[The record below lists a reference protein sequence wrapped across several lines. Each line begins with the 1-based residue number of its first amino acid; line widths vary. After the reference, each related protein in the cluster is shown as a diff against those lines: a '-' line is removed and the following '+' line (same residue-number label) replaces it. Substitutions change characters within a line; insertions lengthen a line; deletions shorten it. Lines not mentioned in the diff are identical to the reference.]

1 MKLTFL
7 GAARCVTGS
16 KYLLEEGGVKVLVD
30 CGMFQE
36 WDLLTRNWDASPF
49 DPRTLDAL
57 VLTHAHLD
65 HCGLIP
71 KLVKEG
77 FRGPIWC
84 TAPTAE
90 IAQIVMEDSGHI
102 QEEDAENKKRRH
114 QKQSRS
120 GKHPEVPL
128 YTGEDA
134 RRVKPMFKPVRMGE
148 PVRIA
153 SGLTATFT
161 AAGHILGAC
170 SVLIAPESG
179 KGKKV
184 LFSGD
189 VGRWDRPILVNPA
202 SPPQAEIVVVE
213 STYGDRLHDDPLT
226 VPDQLAQVVTST
238 VKKGGNVAIPSFAVE
253 RSHEVLYLF
262 NELLLFGK
270 IDRVPVFLDSPSAV
284 NVTEVF
290 KAHPEEMDEE
300 TRKRIDDG
308 QSPFDFPGLRLTRKV
323 EESKALNNAKG
334 VVIIAGAGMCNG
346 GRIKHHLFHNLPR
359 PESTILFVGHQ
370 SVGTL
375 GRQIVDGAKE
385 VRLFGEVVPV
395 KCRIA
400 KLEGFSGHA
409 DRDELLKWLGMI
421 PKAPEK
427 VYVTHGEAK
436 VAEGFAKLITSAK
449 GWSAEAP
456 AYRQT
461 VEF

>member
-1 MKLTFL
+1 MRLTFL
-7 GAARCVTGS
+7 GAARSVTGS
-16 KYLLEEGGVKVLVD
+16 KYLLETDHAKVLID

-36 WDLLTRNWDASPF
+36 WDLLERNWAIPPF

-57 VLTHAHLD
+57 LLTHAHLD

-71 KLVKEG
+71 RLVKQG
-77 FRGPIWC
+77 FKGPIWC

-102 QEEDAENKKRRH
+102 QEEDVEHKKKRH
-114 QKQSRS
+114 QRQSTR
-120 GKHPEVPL
+120 GKHPEEAL
-128 YTGEDA
+128 YNGEDA
-134 RRVKPMFKPVRMGE
+134 RRVKPLFKHVAMGE
-148 PVRIA
+148 PVKVANGLIA
-153 SGLTATFT
+153 RFT

-170 SVLIAPESG
+170 SIRIEPENG
-179 KGKKV
+179 KGKKI

-189 VGRWDRPILVNPA
+189 VGRWNRPILVDPA
-202 SPPQAEIVVVE
+202 PPPEAEIVVVE

-226 VPDQLAQVVTST
+226 VPDQLAKVVTET
-238 VKKGGNVAIPSFAVE
+238 VKQGGNVAIPSFAVE

-290 KAHPEEMDEE
+290 KSFPEEMDEE

-334 VVIIAGAGMCNG
+334 VVIIAGAGMCTG
-346 GRIKHHLFHNLPR
+346 GRIKHHLYHNLPR
-359 PESTILFVGHQ
+359 PESTVLFVGHQ

-375 GRQIVDGAKE
+375 GRQIIDGAQE
-385 VRLFGEVVPV
+385 VRLYGETIPV
-395 KCRIA
+395 RAKIA

-409 DRDELLKWLGMI
+409 DRDELLKWLSLI
-421 PKAPEK
+421 PKAPEQ

-436 VAEGFAKLITSAK
+436 VAEGFARLLTSSK
-449 GWSAEAP
+449 GWPAEAP
-456 AYRQT
+456 EYRKT
-461 VEF
+461 VEI